1 LKLDFSSFISEITKQ
16 AKDLAQ
22 QNDALLKKAL
32 PIATEKAIK
41 SYLPNFD
48 FKKNPINYKIKNTKL
63 GKNEIT
69 IEGEGVNLILKS
81 DWIKIKSY
89 LGFGI
94 LKEEINKANK
104 K

>member
-1 LKLDFSSFISEITKQ
+1 MKLNFLPFISEVTKQ

-22 QNDALLKKAL
+22 QNDVLLKKAL

-41 SYLPNFD
+41 IYLPNFD
-48 FKKNPINYKIKNTKL
+48 FKKNPINYRIKNLKL

-69 IEGEGVNLILKS
+69 IEGEGVNLISKS
-81 DWIKIKSY
+81 DWMKIESF
-89 LGFGI
+89 LNI
-94 LKEEINKANK
+94 DLKEEINKVNK